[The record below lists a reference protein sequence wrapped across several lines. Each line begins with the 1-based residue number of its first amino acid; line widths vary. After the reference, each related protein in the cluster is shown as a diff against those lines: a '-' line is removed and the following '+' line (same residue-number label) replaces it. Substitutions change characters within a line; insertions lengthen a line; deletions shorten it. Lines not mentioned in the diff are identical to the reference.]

1 MTNRKGTLI
10 VLSGPSGTGKGTVL
24 KHFFDNY
31 ADDAVKLSISATTR
45 LPREG
50 ETDGVNYF
58 FVEKEKFE
66 TAYGVDG
73 MVKERRTQYKN
84 LNTKYNIAGAC
95 LCIIAA
101 IPLFIA
107 LTFDGT
113 AFPVFMLSLSFLI
126 AGVGVVCFIK
136 TGIVWAS
143 FERLLH
149 ENQKSSVADA
159 VYTAYWLTATAIYL
173 GYSLLS
179 ANWNRSVVIWVVAAV
194 IFPAVVAIT
203 NAFKKKTK

>member
-66 TAYGVDG
+66 N
-73 MVKERRTQYKN
+73 MVQN
-84 LNTKYNIAGAC
+84 
-95 LCIIAA
+95 
-101 IPLFIA
+101 
-107 LTFDGT
+107 D
-113 AFPVFMLSLSFLI
+113 MLLE
-126 AGVGVVCFIK
+126 
-136 TGIVWAS
+136 WAS
-143 FERLLH
+143 FCGNCYGTPKAFVDENLENGCDVILEIEVQGALKVMEKRPDATFVFIAPPSMQELKSRIVGRQTETADVIERRMETAKWEVQNISKYTYAVVNDDVDMAAKRLKTIIDAERLKV
-149 ENQKSSVADA
+149 EKNNF
-159 VYTAYWLTATAIYL
+159 
-173 GYSLLS
+173 
-179 ANWNRSVVIWVVAAV
+179 ANLNG
-194 IFPAVVAIT
+194 
-203 NAFKKKTK
+203 

>member
-66 TAYGVDG
+66 N
-73 MVKERRTQYKN
+73 MVQN
-84 LNTKYNIAGAC
+84 
-95 LCIIAA
+95 
-101 IPLFIA
+101 
-107 LTFDGT
+107 D
-113 AFPVFMLSLSFLI
+113 MLLE
-126 AGVGVVCFIK
+126 
-136 TGIVWAS
+136 WAS
-143 FERLLH
+143 FCGNCYGTPKAFVDENLENGCDVILEIEVQGALKVMEKRPDATFVFIAPPSMQELKSRIVGRQTETADVIERRMETAKWEVQNISKYTYAVVHDDVDMAAKRLKTIIDAERLKV
-149 ENQKSSVADA
+149 EKNNF
-159 VYTAYWLTATAIYL
+159 
-173 GYSLLS
+173 
-179 ANWNRSVVIWVVAAV
+179 ANLNG
-194 IFPAVVAIT
+194 
-203 NAFKKKTK
+203 

>member
-66 TAYGVDG
+66 N
-73 MVKERRTQYKN
+73 MVQN
-84 LNTKYNIAGAC
+84 
-95 LCIIAA
+95 
-101 IPLFIA
+101 
-107 LTFDGT
+107 D
-113 AFPVFMLSLSFLI
+113 MLLE
-126 AGVGVVCFIK
+126 
-136 TGIVWAS
+136 WAS
-143 FERLLH
+143 FCGNCYGTPKAFVDENLENGCDVILEIEVQGALKVMEKRPDAAFVFIAPPSMQELKSRIVGRQTETADVIERRMETAKWEVQNISKYTYAVVNDDVDMAAKRLKTIIDAERLKV
-149 ENQKSSVADA
+149 EKNNF
-159 VYTAYWLTATAIYL
+159 
-173 GYSLLS
+173 
-179 ANWNRSVVIWVVAAV
+179 ANLNG
-194 IFPAVVAIT
+194 
-203 NAFKKKTK
+203 